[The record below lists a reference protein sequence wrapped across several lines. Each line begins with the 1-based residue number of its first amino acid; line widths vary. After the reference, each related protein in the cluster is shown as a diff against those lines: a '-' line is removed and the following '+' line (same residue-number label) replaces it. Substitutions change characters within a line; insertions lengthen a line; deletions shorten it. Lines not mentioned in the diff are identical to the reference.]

1 MGKGLFFIAWPDMIP
16 ALDSSRASLEEEY
29 IDEFGVPDTVEVS
42 PERSPA
48 RASSVAAM
56 ALD

>member
-1 MGKGLFFIAWPDMIP
+1 MIP